1 MQGHIV
7 FQKTLPKNKYILIY
21 TTLLYKDQKK
31 TINDAFNNTI
41 FGPEVRPQSHSAK
54 MRKVKTAEYG

>member
-41 FGPEVRPQSHSAK
+41 FGPEVRPQPTTLC
-54 MRKVKTAEYG
+54 RNAESEDR